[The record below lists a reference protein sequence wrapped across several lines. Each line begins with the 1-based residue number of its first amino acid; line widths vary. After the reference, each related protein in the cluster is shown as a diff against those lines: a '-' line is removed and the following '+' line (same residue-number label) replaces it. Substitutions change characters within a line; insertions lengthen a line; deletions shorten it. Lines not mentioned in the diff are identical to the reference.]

1 MEDQIW
7 KEIIKAKEV
16 DIDNFEL
23 LKKFKD
29 NLNENLKVE
38 FVINQIKDDK
48 LTKWI
53 NIQVPSEGNNVKT
66 FEDILAD
73 SDWKYLRLIK
83 WDINLAL

>member
-1 MEDQIW
+1 
-7 KEIIKAKEV
+7 
-16 DIDNFEL
+16 L

-66 FEDILAD
+66 FEDILSG
-73 SDWKYLRLIK
+73 SDWKYLRLVK
-83 WDINLAL
+83 